1 MYSHTST
8 IVAFIAFIKFFKFYH
23 LFTSLKILKILNDL
37 KALIAPKLPWT
48 ELISPIIKS
57 IIEITTISAS
67 KTLKGFDKKFLFLYR
82 KKGLLILIYAKIYN
96 TSIQTQLVILVA
108 QMQILK

>member
-67 KTLKGFDKKFLFLYR
+67 KTLKGFDKKFINPNPISYISSSNANIKVNMKF
-82 KKGLLILIYAKIYN
+82 IYYN
-96 TSIQTQLVILVA
+96 ISDSL
-108 QMQILK
+108 